1 VQARK
6 LTRRRIFQALPEEVF
21 QAFVSAEALREWWS
35 PEGYVVVEAH
45 ADVRVGGQYRL
56 VMRAQ
61 TGSETVYVRGSYEE
75 ITPPHKLVFTHMF
88 ENRDSG
94 GLLARAGLAG
104 HQTLVTV
111 EFKAHGSTTE
121 LVLVQENIPT
131 PDAEEL
137 VQVGW
142 QGILDHLASYLE
154 HIDRSDPRKA

>member
-6 LTRRRIFQALPEEVF
+6 LTRRRIFHASPEEVF
-21 QAFVSAEALREWWS
+21 QAFVSAEALKEWWS

-45 ADVRVGGQYRL
+45 TDVRVGGQYRL

-61 TGSETVYVRGSYEE
+61 IGSETVYVRGAYEE

-88 ENRDSG
+88 EQQGRG
-94 GLLARAGLAG
+94 GPLARVGLAG

-111 EFKAHGSTTE
+111 EFKAHGSATE

-131 PDAEEL
+131 PGAEEL

-142 QGILDHLASYLE
+142 QGILDHLALYLG
-154 HIDRSDPRKA
+154 RARRNDPRED

>member
-6 LTRRRIFQALPEEVF
+6 LTRRRIFQASPAEVF
-21 QAFVSAEALREWWS
+21 QAFVSAEALKEWWS

-75 ITPPHKLVFTHMF
+75 IIPPHKLVFTHMF
-88 ENRDSG
+88 EHRGSG
-94 GLLARAGLAG
+94 GLFARVGLAG
-104 HQTLVTV
+104 HLTLVTV
-111 EFKAHGSTTE
+111 EFKAHGSATE

-142 QGILDHLASYLE
+142 QGILDHLASYLGRPG
-154 HIDRSDPRKA
+154 RSDPRKA